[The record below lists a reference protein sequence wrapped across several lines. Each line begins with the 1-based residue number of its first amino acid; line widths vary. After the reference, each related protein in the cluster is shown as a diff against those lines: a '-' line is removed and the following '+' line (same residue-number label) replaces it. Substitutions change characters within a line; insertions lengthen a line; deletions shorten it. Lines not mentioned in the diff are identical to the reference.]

1 MNRLIKIARSL
12 ASLALLLPAVFCAC
26 SDSDPDDVSAGVLIP
41 GNYKNMEFGAEGGEQ
56 TVAIQSNLD
65 LVLTPSA
72 DWVSVESLTST
83 SQTVRRFKVAC
94 QPCTSGEERSCQ
106 ITVQTTGFSDILAVK
121 QLAGKVVSAVSDSNI
136 EVAGDG
142 ESFIVT
148 VKANDVPV
156 FSPVAPWL
164 SVVGDVRDNGDGTYS
179 ADVKA
184 AKNFANAREG
194 ALVVSN
200 GSSSVSF
207 TIKQGK
213 GSSSEISGMPDDAA
227 LVATYMGMGWNLGN
241 SLDAYANE
249 VANETCWGNG
259 ACTQATMD
267 AIRAAGFRTVRIPV
281 TWLGHIGSAPDYK
294 IDDAWMNRVA
304 EVVGYAEN
312 AGLNA
317 IINIHHD
324 GADSGHWLDIKNAAT
339 NSTKNAGIEAQ
350 LRAMWTQIADK
361 FKSRDNSLIFELMN
375 EIHDGRWGG
384 GDNTKD
390 GGKQY
395 KTMNGWLQVCVDAI
409 RATGGNNATRWIGVP
424 GYCTN
429 PSLTIENLVLPAD
442 PANRL
447 IVAVHFYDPNGY
459 TLEDKFSEWGHN
471 AASDKKCSWGDED
484 NVRKVFSS
492 LQSKFIA
499 AGTPVYIGEIGCVHR
514 STARAEAFRKYYLEY
529 VCKAAKTYGMAP
541 IFWDNGSANTGRESS
556 GLFNHGTG
564 VALNNGA
571 EVAGIMVNAIENSDE
586 SYTLES
592 VYEKSIDSYMLR

>member
-1 MNRLIKIARSL
+1 MNKLIKIARSL

-26 SDSDPDDVSAGVLIP
+26 SDSGSDEVSADVLIP
-41 GNYKNMEFGAEGGEQ
+41 GN
-56 TVAIQSNLD
+56 
-65 LVLTPSA
+65 
-72 DWVSVESLTST
+72 
-83 SQTVRRFKVAC
+83 
-94 QPCTSGEERSCQ
+94 
-106 ITVQTTGFSDILAVK
+106 
-121 QLAGKVVSAVSDSNI
+121 VVSAVSDSNI

-142 ESFIVT
+142 ETFTVT

-156 FSPVAPWL
+156 FSPEVPWL
-164 SVVGDVRDNGDGTYS
+164 SVVGDVRDNDDGTYS

-184 AKNFANAREG
+184 AQNFANAREG
-194 ALVVSN
+194 VLVVSN

-213 GSSSEISGMPDDAA
+213 GSSSEISGMPDEAD

-241 SLDAYANE
+241 SLDAHDNE
-249 VANETCWGNG
+249 VANETCWDNG

-324 GADSGHWLDIKNAAT
+324 GADSKHWLDIKTAAT
-339 NSTKNAGIEAQ
+339 NSTKNAAIEAQ
-350 LRAMWTQIADK
+350 LKAMWTQIAEK
-361 FKSRDNSLIFELMN
+361 FKNHDNSLIFERMN
-375 EIHDGRWGG
+375 EIQDGGWGWG
-384 GDNTKD
+384 ANKTD

-409 RATGGNNATRWIGVP
+409 RATGGNNKTRWLGVP

-429 PSLTIENLVLPAD
+429 PDLTINNLVLPTD
-442 PANRL
+442 PAKRL
-447 IVAVHFYDPNGY
+447 IVAVHFYDPSDY
-459 TLEDKFSEWGHN
+459 SLEDKYTEWGHN
-471 AASDKKCSWGDED
+471 ADSGKKCDWGDED

-541 IFWDNGSANTGRESS
+541 IFWDNGSAAAGRESS

-564 VALNNGA
+564 EALNNGA
-571 EVAGIMVNAIENSDE
+571 KVAAIMVNAIENSDE

-592 VYEKSIDSYMLR
+592 VYNKSIDSYMVD

>member
-1 MNRLIKIARSL
+1 MNKLIKIARSL

-26 SDSDPDDVSAGVLIP
+26 SDSGSDEVSADVLIP

-56 TVAIQSNLD
+56 NVAIQSNLD

-72 DWVSVESLTST
+72 DWVSVESVTST

-94 QPCTSGEERSCQ
+94 QPCSTGEERSCQ
-106 ITVQTTGFSDILAVK
+106 ISVQTTGFSDILAVK

-136 EVAGDG
+136 KVAGDG
-142 ESFIVT
+142 ETFTVT

-156 FSPVAPWL
+156 FSPEVPWL
-164 SVVGDVRDNGDGTYS
+164 SVVGDVGDNANGTYS

-184 AKNFANAREG
+184 AQNFANAREG
-194 ALVVSN
+194 VLVVSN

-213 GSSSEISGMPDDAA
+213 GSSSEISGMPDEAD

-241 SLDAYANE
+241 SLDAHANE

-267 AIRAAGFRTVRIPV
+267 SIRAAGFRTVRIPV

-324 GADSGHWLDIKNAAT
+324 GADSQHWLDIKTAAT
-339 NSTKNAGIEAQ
+339 NTSKNDAIKAQ
-350 LRAMWTQIADK
+350 LKAMWTQIAEKFADK
-361 FKSRDNSLIFELMN
+361 GNFLIFECMN
-375 EIHDGRWGG
+375 EIHDGGWGWG
-384 GDNTKD
+384 NNKTD

-395 KTMNGWLQVCVDAI
+395 KTLNEWLQVCVDAI

-429 PSLTIENLVLPAD
+429 PALTLDNLVVPTDA
-442 PANRL
+442 ANRL
-447 IVAVHFYDPNGY
+447 MVAVHFYDPSDY
-459 TLEDKFSEWGHN
+459 TLEDKYSEWGHN
-471 AASDKKCSWGDED
+471 GSKSKKASWGDEE
-484 NVRKVFSS
+484 NVRTIFSK
-492 LQSKFIA
+492 LQTKYVS
-499 AGTPVYIGEIGCVHR
+499 AGTPVYIGEIGNVHR
-514 STARAEAFRKYYLEY
+514 STERAEAFRRYYLEY

-541 IFWDNGSANTGRESS
+541 IFWDNGSANSGRESS
-556 GLFNHGTG
+556 GLFNHATG
-564 VALNNGA
+564 AALNNGA
-571 EVAGIMVNAIENSDE
+571 TIASIMVNAIENDDAD
-586 SYTLES
+586 YTLQS
-592 VYEKSIDSYMLR
+592 VYDKTVSQY

>member
-1 MNRLIKIARSL
+1 MNKLIKIARSL

-26 SDSDPDDVSAGVLIP
+26 SDSDSDDVSADVLIP

-72 DWVSVESLTST
+72 DWVSVESVTST
-83 SQTVRRFKVAC
+83 SQTVRRFKVTC
-94 QPCTSGEERSCQ
+94 QPCSTGEERSCQ
-106 ITVQTTGFSDILAVK
+106 INVQTTGFSDILAVK

-142 ESFIVT
+142 ETFTVT

-156 FSPVAPWL
+156 FSPEVPWL
-164 SVVGDVRDNGDGTYS
+164 SVVGDVRDNDDGTYS

-184 AKNFANAREG
+184 AQNFANAREG
-194 ALVVSN
+194 VLVVSN

-213 GSSSEISGMPDDAA
+213 GSSSEISGMPDEAD

-241 SLDAYANE
+241 SLDAHANE

-324 GADSGHWLDIKNAAT
+324 GADSKHWLDIKTAAT
-339 NSTKNAGIEAQ
+339 NSTKNAAIEAQ
-350 LRAMWTQIADK
+350 LKAMWTQIADK
-361 FKSRDNSLIFELMN
+361 FKNHDNSLIFELMN
-375 EIHDGRWGG
+375 EIQDGGWGWG
-384 GDNTKD
+384 ANKTD

-409 RATGGNNATRWIGVP
+409 RATGGNNKTRWLGVP

-429 PSLTIENLVLPAD
+429 PDLTINNLVLPTD
-442 PANRL
+442 SANRL
-447 IVAVHFYDPNGY
+447 IVAVHFYDPSDY
-459 TLEDKFSEWGHN
+459 SLEDKYSEWGHN
-471 AASDKKCSWGDED
+471 ADSGKKCDWGDED

-541 IFWDNGSANTGRESS
+541 IFWDNGSAAAGRESS

-564 VALNNGA
+564 EALNNGA
-571 EVAGIMVNAIENSDE
+571 KVAAIMVNAIENSDK
-586 SYTLES
+586 SYTLKS
-592 VYEKSIDSYMLR
+592 VYNKSIDSYMVD